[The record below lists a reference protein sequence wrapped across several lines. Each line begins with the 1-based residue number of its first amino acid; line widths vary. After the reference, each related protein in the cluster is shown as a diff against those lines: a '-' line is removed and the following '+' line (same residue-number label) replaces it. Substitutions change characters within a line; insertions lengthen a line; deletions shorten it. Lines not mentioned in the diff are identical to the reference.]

1 MEKRFDIQ
9 LNIIK
14 KIASSLE
21 IQGQVQGQVHGQVQ
35 GQVQL
40 NSQGLTIET
49 SSAFELHIVNLAKF
63 KLRNDP
69 SN

>member
-1 MEKRFDIQ
+1 MEKHFDIQ
-9 LNIIK
+9 LKMIIK
-14 KIASSLE
+14 KLASSLE
-21 IQGQVQGQVHGQVQ
+21 VQGQVP
-35 GQVQL
+35 L

-69 SN
+69 SY

>member
-1 MEKRFDIQ
+1 M
-9 LNIIK
+9 
-14 KIASSLE
+14 ASSLE
-21 IQGQVQGQVHGQVQ
+21 IQGQVQVQ